1 MAVDFFSRGLSGW
14 TVMKGGTPLLA
25 GPQKNIPGRALGAGA
40 AGGIWLELLG
50 GDELSPPRQR
60 SQRRAGRR
68 ILEVQCAPTAQFASG
83 GRDHPCSCP

>member
-25 GPQKNIPGRALGAGA
+25 GPQKNIPGRALGAGS

-50 GDELSPPRQR
+50 VDELSPPASEKPAASRPADSRGPVRPNGAVRQW
-60 SQRRAGRR
+60 G
-68 ILEVQCAPTAQFASG
+68 EGP
-83 GRDHPCSCP
+83 PM